1 MRRSNSKSRM
11 KKAMLAMMMCSSLVV
26 SAPTQMLSVHATE
39 GIGTTMN
46 SGTAM
51 NGGTEAMNVD
61 PNGVLGKNS
70 DVGIDVTKS
79 ITGKAGKKVKIS
91 FKVKSTDVERI
102 KLKSV
107 YPVIDSEFPFETS
120 GDAYK
125 VVSSGN
131 DAEKQK
137 SMDLQYS
144 MTARSDLETGY
155 HSVKFIA
162 EYSVLNSDETESSYY
177 VIKTINIYFSGKTSN
192 NSSSG
197 KDKDSNNGDST
208 TNNNS
213 TNNYNYYSS
222 SDDDDDDY
230 YDDDDDDNNRTSSGG
245 NSSNSSADA
254 SAPKLLVTGY
264 QTKPEKIMAGEKFEL
279 TVHIKNTAK
288 STAVCN
294 GKFLI
299 GNEAGTFLPTSG
311 SNAVFIEK
319 IEAGKTG
326 DLKIEMKTSPD
337 LAQKN
342 YSLIIKGDFDDGK
355 GNSYT
360 SNDSLSVPVY
370 QQVKLGI
377 ADIQMSPESI
387 GVGMEGSLMFTINNQ
402 GNANVSNVTVAVDDK
417 AVSSEGCYVGNIAGS
432 ASAYA
437 TLNVT
442 GQADNQ
448 ETGKIKIVINYE
460 DTDGNAGKLEQEVDC
475 IVGEGIDS
483 DMEFYDDEEFDDEDE
498 DGLPF
503 WVYIIAGVAALLI
516 IIIIV
521 IVLVK
526 KKKKKEAALFDD
538 DDDDYGEDDIE
549 DENF

>member
-1 MRRSNSKSRM
+1 MRRSNSRSRM
-11 KKAMLAMMMCSSLVV
+11 KKAMLAMMMCSSLVI

-39 GIGTTMN
+39 EIGTTMN

-79 ITGKAGKKVKIS
+79 ITGKVGKKVKIS

-192 NSSSG
+192 NNNSSG
-197 KDKDSNNGDST
+197 NDKDSNNGGST
-208 TNNNS
+208 TNNSS

-222 SDDDDDDY
+222 NDDDDDDY
-230 YDDDDDDNNRTSSGG
+230 YDDDDDNNRTSSGG
-245 NSSNSSADA
+245 NSSNSSSDA

-483 DMEFYDDEEFDDEDE
+483 DMEFDDDEEFDDEDE

-538 DDDDYGEDDIE
+538 DDDYGEDDIE